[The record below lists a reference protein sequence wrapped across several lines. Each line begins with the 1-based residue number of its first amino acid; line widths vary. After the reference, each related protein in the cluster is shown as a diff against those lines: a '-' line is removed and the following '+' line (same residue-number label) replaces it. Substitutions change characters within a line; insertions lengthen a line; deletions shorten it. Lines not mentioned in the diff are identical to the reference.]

1 MSWNR
6 MDRWSEL
13 KGQAKRQESMSYG
26 SDLIRNKQ
34 LGDESEI
41 SNSINQKST
50 ISTEKLNIPIYSRL
64 ADFEI

>member
-13 KGQAKRQESMSYG
+13 KGQAKRQESINSR
-26 SDLIRNKQ
+26 SDLINDKQ

-41 SNSINQKST
+41 SNSIYQKST
-50 ISTEKLNIPIYSRL
+50 ISAEKLSIPICSRL
-64 ADFEI
+64 TGFEI